1 MEIEV
6 IYLPEAYDFLKSIS
20 ETARKKVLFNVK
32 KVRFGVKDSNIFK
45 KLNNTDIWE
54 FRTLHGGNYYRLFSF
69 WDNQTKSLIVAT
81 HGIVKKSSKTPKKEV
96 VKADLARKNY
106 FDNK

>member
-1 MEIEV
+1 MEIKV
-6 IYLPEAYDFLKSIS
+6 IYLPEAYDFLKGIS

-32 KVRFGVKDSNIFK
+32 KVRMGVKDSDIFK
-45 KLNNTDIWE
+45 KLNDTDIWE
-54 FRTLHGGNYYRLFSF
+54 FRTLYGGNYYRLFSF

-81 HGIVKKSSKTPKKEV
+81 HGIVKKSSNTPKKEID
-96 VKADLARKNY
+96 KAIIARKNY